1 MTPDPWYLISNTG
14 TWHVITWHVIPDTWY
29 LNLTIDMLSLD
40 TWHMLSLG
48 TDTFDMM
55 LWHLT
60 GYYYTWHLW
69 YIAYSWLSLLRGPW
83 HDYYTAIRHIV
94 HLNSSTPV
102 SPALMSPTLLLLL
115 IARSYRRPAEHP
127 WCRDDEDVSHDHA
140 SVWQILNETKCHT
153 EQSATPH
160 GHL

>member
-1 MTPDPWYLISNTG
+1 MFILDTWSLTLDIWHWYLTCYHL
-14 TWHVITWHVIPDTWY
+14 TPDTWQ
-29 LNLTIDMLSLD
+29 LTCYHSILDICYHLVLTYFTWCCDTWLD
-40 TWHMLSLG
+40 TI
-48 TDTFDMM
+48 TPDTYIILHIHDYHFD
-55 LWHLT
+55 
-60 GYYYTWHLW
+60 G
-69 YIAYSWLSLLRGPW
+69 GPW